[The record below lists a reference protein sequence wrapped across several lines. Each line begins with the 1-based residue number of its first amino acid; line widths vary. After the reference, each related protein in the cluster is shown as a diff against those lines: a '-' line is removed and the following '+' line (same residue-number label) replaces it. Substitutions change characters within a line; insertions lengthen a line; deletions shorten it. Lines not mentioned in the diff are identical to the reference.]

1 MIRSASLDSSFWN
14 IASQIG
20 LTPYLFSYFKVY
32 YCRAVEQEIVTTDPN
47 ETPLIYP
54 QAMLFQVLREDG
66 RLHRREPEK
75 PLTIF
80 GVGEAQA
87 IALAREQSWVLLIND
102 VRPLRLAQDMGIVCV
117 AVPDFAVFLYSQRR
131 ITIAAVHGYL
141 RRLTN
146 TTSPALIA
154 QAQQMITHIAQK
166 RGETL

>member
-66 RLHRREPEK
+66 RLHRHEPEK

-80 GVGEAQA
+80 GVG
-87 IALAREQSWVLLIND
+87 
-102 VRPLRLAQDMGIVCV
+102 
-117 AVPDFAVFLYSQRR
+117 
-131 ITIAAVHGYL
+131 AVHGYL

-154 QAQQMITHIAQK
+154 QAEQTITHIAQK
-166 RGETL
+166 RGEGL

>member
-1 MIRSASLDSSFWN
+1 MIRPASLDSSFWN
-14 IASQIG
+14 IATQIG
-20 LTPYLFSYFKVY
+20 LVPNLFSFFEVY
-32 YCRAVEQEIVTTDPN
+32 YCQAVEHEIITTDPN

-80 GVGEAQA
+80 GVGEAHA

-102 VRPLRLAQDMGIVCV
+102 VRPLRLAQNMGIICV
-117 AVPDFAVFLYSQRR
+117 AVPDFATFLYSQRR
-131 ITIAAVHGYL
+131 ITLAAVHGYL
-141 RRLTN
+141 RRLTS
-146 TTSPALIA
+146 TTSSALIA
-154 QAQQMITHIAQK
+154 QAEQTIAHIAQR